1 MSTKITTLFLDIG
14 GVLLSN
20 GWGQEQR
27 ANAVTHFKLDAD
39 EINERHH
46 LTFDTFEQGKLTLDE
61 YLKRVVF
68 YESRTFSVPDFKRFM
83 LQQSI
88 AYQETIEFFKKIKR
102 SYSLSIIAV
111 NNEGQELN
119 QYRIQ
124 QFRLFE
130 LFDAFVSSA
139 FVHLRK
145 PDADIFNMAMNIAH
159 TVPGESL
166 YIDDRKMFVEV
177 AQSLGMNGI
186 HYQGLAHAKEQLNTF
201 GLTEK

>member
-1 MSTKITTLFLDIG
+1 MSIKITTLFLDIG

-20 GWGQEQR
+20 GWGREQR
-27 ANAVTHFKLDAD
+27 TNAVTHYNLDA
-39 EINERHH
+39 EEVNERHH
-46 LTFDTFEQGKLTLDE
+46 LTFDTFEQGKLSLDD

-68 YESRTFSVPDFKRFM
+68 YEPRTFSMAEFKQFM
-83 LQQSI
+83 FDQSI
-88 AYQETIEFFKKIKR
+88 AFQDTIEYFKKIKR
-102 SYSLSIIAV
+102 AYSLSILAV
-111 NNEGQELN
+111 NNEGKELN
-119 QYRIQ
+119 HYRIR

-145 PDADIFNMAMNIAH
+145 PDVDIFKMAMNIAYAD
-159 TVPGESL
+159 PAQSL

-177 AQSLGMNGI
+177 ARSLGMNGI
-186 HYQGLAHAKEQLNTF
+186 HYQGLESVKEQLNTF